1 MRVAPHILEH
11 RLSKLAEVAIVTID
25 VNVERVFEIIGT
37 EEIG

>member
-11 RLSKLAEVAIVTID
+11 RLAKLAEVAVVAID
-25 VNVERVFEIIGT
+25 INVEGVFEIIGT